1 MTSLYPSTY
10 GQGIFRLNAQTFS
23 PTKKECCAYR
33 SNAKKVHWFLPHI
46 SLPVNIYDYNFWKIR
61 EFVKSFK
68 K

>member
-33 SNAKKVHWFLPHI
+33 SNAKKCIDFCHI

-61 EFVKSFK
+61 EFVRSFK